1 MTGDKGI
8 ESLIHEILKNLSDL
22 TTLSNII
29 SAYFTDFNQ
38 GKMAVKRKAI
48 ALISGGLD
56 SMLAAR
62 LMLEQGIHVEGL
74 NIFTG
79 FCVEGHTHAIRN
91 RDKNRQKRNNALWSA
106 EQIGIKLHIIE
117 AIEPYKEIVLNPKH
131 GYGAHLNPCLDCK
144 GFMVGKAR
152 EWMEQNGFDFII
164 TGEVLGQRPK
174 SQRRSTFP
182 VVARESG
189 AFDRLLRPLS
199 AKLLPETLPERAG
212 WVDRERLYDISGRG
226 RHIQI
231 ALAEK
236 FGIED
241 YAQPA
246 GGCCFLTDESYS
258 RKLQDFWNHRENK
271 DYEFDDIMLLKV
283 GRHMRP
289 GTDWKLIIA
298 RDAGETQYLR
308 GYRSKFAHLSITSH
322 SGPLS
327 LIDGPIQDRDVEL
340 AARLVARFGSSRS
353 AERVDVQFTDRNG
366 RQRMLSVAPMQP
378 IEVQQQWYV

>member
-1 MTGDKGI
+1 
-8 ESLIHEILKNLSDL
+8 
-22 TTLSNII
+22 
-29 SAYFTDFNQ
+29 
-38 GKMAVKRKAI
+38 
-48 ALISGGLD
+48 
-56 SMLAAR
+56 MLAAR
-62 LMLEQGIHVEGL
+62 VMLEQDIHVEGL

-91 RDKNRQKRNNALWSA
+91 RDKKRQKRNNALWSA

-117 AIEPYKEIVLNPKH
+117 AIEPYKDIVLNPSH

-144 GFMVGKAR
+144 GFMVGKAK
-152 EWMEQNGFDFII
+152 EWMEKNAFDFIV

-199 AKLLPETLPERAG
+199 AKLLPPSLPERAG
-212 WVDRERLYDISGRG
+212 WVDRELLLDISGRG
-226 RHIQI
+226 RHRQI
-231 ALAEK
+231 ALAK
-236 FGIED
+236 DFGIEE

-258 RKLQDFWNHRENK
+258 RKLQDFWDHREHK

-283 GRHMRP
+283 GRHLRP

-298 RDAGETQYLR
+298 RDSGETQYLR
-308 GYRSKFAHLSITSH
+308 GYRAKFAHLCITSH

-327 LIDGPIQDRDVEL
+327 LIDGPIPEEEVEM
-340 AARLVARFGSSRS
+340 AARLVARFGSSRN
-353 AERVDVQFTDRNG
+353 ADKVDVQFTDRAGN
-366 RQRMLSVAPMQP
+366 QRLLSVAPMKP
-378 IEVQQQWYV
+378 AEVQEPWYV